1 MQMSPLITSTF
12 HLSVLTGAVAK
23 WIPLIPWGGVAEHLN
38 FLLLWNSVM
47 SGLTFRSITEYFF
60 QLVSYFLQG

>member
-1 MQMSPLITSTF
+1 MQMCPLITSTF
-12 HLSVLTGAVAK
+12 HLSILTGAVTK

-47 SGLTFRSITEYFF
+47 SGLTFKSITE
-60 QLVSYFLQG
+60 